1 MNTNHK
7 QLNYSVEEINGLL
20 NKVENQ
26 TNYHINI
33 KDYGAVGDGIVD
45 DTCAIQTA
53 INIAMDSIYKNET
66 RYENGYKTTIVFP
79 AGRYKITSTI
89 TSYPQLVL
97 VSEGFV
103 QLQSYVANG
112 SCLHIKYPVNYID
125 NLIYVGDIINGSHGG
140 FYINNM
146 LIDHNPMKT
155 EDWMKTDWGGNNI
168 GLELG
173 NRMEEINYHSD
184 TRFLARY
191 GICDVYINNFRTGIR
206 FNQINQWMCHGR
218 QVRVALSDVC
228 IQVGETEGFKS
239 DVSIENYTWTSCMF
253 ERSNTLL
260 KVIRNGVGQVF
271 DKCSIDFIRKDC
283 IINTVSGIP
292 RLYFNGCWLEKL
304 RGLFFVHT
312 QENAYDAIGNNI
324 YLKGCHMLLPFRK
337 LFSTINNN
345 TSVTIEDCAWLRDS
359 YYEQID
365 NENAGVTT
373 NLFSGHGKYMC
384 DENTHV
390 NNISITPYA
399 SKGLPLISENYN
411 SISDGG
417 FKKILETRN
426 LKDENVVLPKW
437 WESISFEGVNT
448 GVLEI
453 SNITDMMDNCTYHKS
468 LKFQPSSTSNYA
480 NLTIN
485 TKKIN
490 INKNKKLNLGLFLKA
505 TSYSNISFAT
515 TITYYDINDN
525 KLTSEEFT
533 KDSNSTSLKNFVVND
548 WNVLNLISD
557 STGNYVIPPRGTAYI
572 KINYKFDSSN
582 VDAHEEITGFFV
594 EEL

>member
-411 SISDGG
+411 SIPDGG

-448 GVLEI
+448 GTLEI

-480 NLTIN
+480 NLTID

>member
-1 MNTNHK
+1 MDANHK
-7 QLNYSVEEINGLL
+7 RLNYSVEELNGLL
-20 NKVENQ
+20 DKIENQ
-26 TNYHINI
+26 TDDYINI
-33 KDYGAVGDGIVD
+33 KDYGAVGDGIAD
-45 DTCAIQTA
+45 DTTAIQNA
-53 INIAMDSIYKNET
+53 IDSAMDSIYKNKT
-66 RYENGYKTTIVFP
+66 RYENGYKTMIVFP
-79 AGRYKITSTI
+79 AGKYKITSTI
-89 TSYPQLVL
+89 ISYPQLVL
-97 VSEGFV
+97 VSRGFV
-103 QLQSYVANG
+103 QLQSHIANG
-112 SCLHIKYPVNYID
+112 SCLHIKYPVDCID

-155 EDWMKTDWGGNNI
+155 EEWMKTDWGGNNI

-173 NRMEEINYHSD
+173 NRMEEIDYHSD

-191 GICDVYINNFRTGIR
+191 GICDVYINNFKTGIR
-206 FNQINQWMCHGR
+206 LNQINQWMCHGR

-292 RLYFNGCWLEKL
+292 RLYFNGCWIEKL

-312 QENAYDAIGNNI
+312 QESAYDAIGNNI

-337 LFSTINNN
+337 LFSTTNNN

-373 NLFSGHGKYMC
+373 NLFNGHSKYMC
-384 DENTHV
+384 DENTHI

-399 SKGLPLISENYN
+399 SKGIPLISENYN

-426 LKDENVVLPKW
+426 LKDKNVVLPKW

-448 GVLEI
+448 V
-453 SNITDMMDNCTYHKS
+453 Y
-468 LKFQPSSTSNYA
+468 LKY
-480 NLTIN
+480 
-485 TKKIN
+485 
-490 INKNKKLNLGLFLKA
+490 
-505 TSYSNISFAT
+505 
-515 TITYYDINDN
+515 
-525 KLTSEEFT
+525 
-533 KDSNSTSLKNFVVND
+533 
-548 WNVLNLISD
+548 LI
-557 STGNYVIPPRGTAYI
+557 
-572 KINYKFDSSN
+572 
-582 VDAHEEITGFFV
+582 
-594 EEL
+594 